1 MSESNHLPLFLRAF
15 YITWFIPTINQ
26 IYANVTGALSP
37 FPLFCLAMFFIP
49 LQGFFNFMVYMRPR
63 SVRKKTGRSQS
74 STAKSEAYLPPL
86 DRLKRT
92 LRRGTSTD
100 EGAVSEIPVTTSI
113 ADNNNNAKDVNLSNE
128 EEAKEEEA

>member
-1 MSESNHLPLFLRAF
+1 
-15 YITWFIPTINQ
+15 
-26 IYANVTGALSP
+26 
-37 FPLFCLAMFFIP
+37 
-49 LQGFFNFMVYMRPR
+49 MVYMRPR
-63 SVRKKTGRSQS
+63 FVRKKTGRSQS
-74 STAKSEAYLPPL
+74 SAKSEAYLPPL

-113 ADNNNNAKDVNLSNE
+113 ADNNGNAKDVNLSNE